1 MMALTLAASLLF
13 YPAMYLGAALG
24 NSHPLAYAVPGHPL
38 LSLSAMVAEQEVLAL
53 ALALALPLALAL
65 ALPLTPTLPL
75 ALPLALPL
83 TPTLTPTLI
92 LTSTLNRCCR
102 RRSVR
107 GLA

>member
-1 MMALTLAASLLF
+1 MSLSEAATLTRSHPDAPPLAMMALTLAASLLF

-53 ALALALPLALAL
+53 ALALALPL
-65 ALPLTPTLPL
+65 
-75 ALPLALPL
+75 